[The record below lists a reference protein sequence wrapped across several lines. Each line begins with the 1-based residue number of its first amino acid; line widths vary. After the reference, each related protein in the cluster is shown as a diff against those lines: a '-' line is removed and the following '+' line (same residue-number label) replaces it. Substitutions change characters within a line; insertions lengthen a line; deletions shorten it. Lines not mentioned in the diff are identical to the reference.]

1 MWAKI
6 GHLEGSNTP
15 CVQAISP
22 PKLIRYPIFPFP
34 FCKTHHNPNA
44 SLTLTSTLPFQTK
57 EMPLYTATVALG
69 SLSRL
74 LFITSDASSSNTGSV
89 SSCFLTHS
97 NSPKQTHKCVGKKR
111 TSLVCAASKTQVQ
124 DSSPSTEQ
132 ARRSADWKVAKAYSD
147 SGFIFDGMVEGYN
160 SGGLLVRFHS
170 LVGFLPFPQLSPSHF
185 CQEPGKSVQEIAK
198 GLPGSLISVKV
209 IQADEENKKLIF
221 SEKEAVWSKFSEKI
235 SVGDVFEARV
245 GSVEDYGAFVHLL
258 FPDGLYH
265 LTGLVHVSEVSWDL
279 VQDVR
284 DILSEGDAVRV
295 KIINI
300 DREKSRITLSI
311 KQLEEDPL
319 LETLDKVI
327 PQDGSEGPDSLNPN
341 NSSNIEPLP
350 GLEAIFE
357 ELLQEDGIDDVGIT
371 RQGFEKRVVSQD
383 LQLWL
388 SNSPAINR
396 KFTLLAR
403 AGRQVQEIQ
412 LTTTLDQE
420 GIKQALQ
427 RVLERVP

>member
-1 MWAKI
+1 
-6 GHLEGSNTP
+6 
-15 CVQAISP
+15 
-22 PKLIRYPIFPFP
+22 
-34 FCKTHHNPNA
+34 
-44 SLTLTSTLPFQTK
+44 
-57 EMPLYTATVALG
+57 MPLQTSALALG
-69 SLSRL
+69 SASSKLFTTGDAIAFCNNGSKSRL
-74 LFITSDASSSNTGSV
+74 LNHINFSRHSQKSHCKRRCSVYASSRV
-89 SSCFLTHS
+89 SDTQHS
-97 NSPKQTHKCVGKKR
+97 G
-111 TSLVCAASKTQVQ
+111 LVQ
-124 DSSPSTEQ
+124 DSAASAEALQ
-132 ARRSADWKVAKAYSD
+132 DARRSADWKVAKAYSD
-147 SGFIFDGMVEGYN
+147 SGLIYEGMVEGYN
-160 SGGLLVRFHS
+160 GGGLLIRFHS

-185 CQEPGKSVQEIAK
+185 CKERGKGLQEIAK
-198 GLPGSLISVKV
+198 GLPGSLISMKV

-221 SEKEAVWSKFSEKI
+221 SEKEAVWSKFSEQI

-245 GSVEDYGAFVHLL
+245 GSMEDYGAFVHLR

-279 VQDVR
+279 VQDIR
-284 DILSEGDAVRV
+284 DILTEGDDVRV

-327 PQDGSEGPDSLNPN
+327 PQDGSVDPDSL
-341 NSSNIEPLP
+341 STSTSTSNDIEPLP
-350 GLEAIFE
+350 GLASILE
-357 ELLQEDGIDDVGIT
+357 ELVQEDGIDDVRIS

-412 LTTTLDQE
+412 LITTLDQE
-420 GIKQALQ
+420 GIKKALQ
-427 RVLERVP
+427 HVLERVP

>member
-1 MWAKI
+1 
-6 GHLEGSNTP
+6 
-15 CVQAISP
+15 
-22 PKLIRYPIFPFP
+22 
-34 FCKTHHNPNA
+34 
-44 SLTLTSTLPFQTK
+44 
-57 EMPLYTATVALG
+57 MPLQTSALALG
-69 SLSRL
+69 S
-74 LFITSDASSSNTGSV
+74 ASSKLFTTGDTIAFCNNGSKSCLLNHINFSRHSHKSHCKRRCSV
-89 SSCFLTHS
+89 YASSRVSDTQHS
-97 NSPKQTHKCVGKKR
+97 G
-111 TSLVCAASKTQVQ
+111 LVQ
-124 DSSPSTEQ
+124 DSAPSAEALQ
-132 ARRSADWKVAKAYSD
+132 DARRSADWKVAKAYID
-147 SGFIFDGMVEGYN
+147 SGLIYEGMVEGYN
-160 SGGLLVRFHS
+160 GGGLLIKFHS

-185 CQEPGKSVQEIAK
+185 CKERGKGLQEIAK
-198 GLPGSLISVKV
+198 GLPGTLISVKV

-221 SEKEAVWSKFSEKI
+221 SEKEAVWSKFSEQI

-245 GSVEDYGAFVHLL
+245 GSMEDYGAFVHLR

-279 VQDVR
+279 VQDIR
-284 DILSEGDAVRV
+284 DILTEGDDVRV

-327 PQDGSEGPDSLNPN
+327 PQDGSVDPDSL
-341 NSSNIEPLP
+341 STSTSTSNDIEPLP
-350 GLEAIFE
+350 GLASILE
-357 ELLQEDGIDDVGIT
+357 ELVQEDGIDDVRIS

-420 GIKQALQ
+420 GIKKALQ
-427 RVLERVP
+427 HVLERVP

>member
-1 MWAKI
+1 M
-6 GHLEGSNTP
+6 
-15 CVQAISP
+15 
-22 PKLIRYPIFPFP
+22 PIYS
-34 FCKTHHNPNA
+34 A
-44 SLTLTSTLPFQTK
+44 TL
-57 EMPLYTATVALG
+57 ALG
-69 SLSRL
+69 SVSRL
-74 LFITSDASSSNTGSV
+74 LFITSDASSSNACSV
-89 SSCFLTHS
+89 SCCFLNHS
-97 NSPKQTHKCVGKKR
+97 HKSLAKKR
-111 TSLVCAASKTQVQ
+111 TSLVYAASRVSNTDDLVQ
-124 DSSPSTEQ
+124 DSSSSTDQ
-132 ARRSADWKVAKAYSD
+132 DRRSADWKLAKAYSD

-160 SGGLLVRFHS
+160 SGGLLKK
-170 LVGFLPFPQLSPSHF
+170 
-185 CQEPGKSVQEIAK
+185 PGKSVQEIAK
-198 GLPGSLISVKV
+198 GLLGSLISVKV

-284 DILSEGDAVRV
+284 DILSEGDAVKV

-300 DREKSRITLSI
+300 DRGKSRITLSI
-311 KQLEEDPL
+311 KRLEEDPL

-327 PQDGSEGPDSLNPN
+327 PQDDSDGLDSLNTN
-341 NSSNIEPLP
+341 DSSNIEPLP

-357 ELLQEDGIDDVGIT
+357 ELLQEDGIDDVRIT

>member
-1 MWAKI
+1 
-6 GHLEGSNTP
+6 
-15 CVQAISP
+15 
-22 PKLIRYPIFPFP
+22 
-34 FCKTHHNPNA
+34 
-44 SLTLTSTLPFQTK
+44 
-57 EMPLYTATVALG
+57 MPLQTSALALG
-69 SLSRL
+69 SASSKLFTTGDAIAFCNNGSKSRL
-74 LFITSDASSSNTGSV
+74 LNHINFSRHSQKSHCKRRCSVYASSRV
-89 SSCFLTHS
+89 SDTQHS
-97 NSPKQTHKCVGKKR
+97 G
-111 TSLVCAASKTQVQ
+111 LVQ
-124 DSSPSTEQ
+124 DSAASAEALQ
-132 ARRSADWKVAKAYSD
+132 DARRSADWKVAKAYSD
-147 SGFIFDGMVEGYN
+147 SGLIYEGMVEGYN
-160 SGGLLVRFHS
+160 GGGLLIRFHS

-185 CQEPGKSVQEIAK
+185 CKERGKGLQEIAK
-198 GLPGSLISVKV
+198 GLPGSLISMKV

-221 SEKEAVWSKFSEKI
+221 SEKEAVWSKFSEQI

-245 GSVEDYGAFVHLL
+245 GSMEDYGAFVHLR

-279 VQDVR
+279 VQDIR
-284 DILSEGDAVRV
+284 DILTEGDDVRV

-327 PQDGSEGPDSLNPN
+327 PQDGSVDPDSL
-341 NSSNIEPLP
+341 STSTSTSNDIEPLP
-350 GLEAIFE
+350 GLASILE
-357 ELLQEDGIDDVGIT
+357 ELVQEDGIDDVRIS

-412 LTTTLDQE
+412 LMTTLDQE
-420 GIKQALQ
+420 GIKKALQ
-427 RVLERVP
+427 HVLERVP